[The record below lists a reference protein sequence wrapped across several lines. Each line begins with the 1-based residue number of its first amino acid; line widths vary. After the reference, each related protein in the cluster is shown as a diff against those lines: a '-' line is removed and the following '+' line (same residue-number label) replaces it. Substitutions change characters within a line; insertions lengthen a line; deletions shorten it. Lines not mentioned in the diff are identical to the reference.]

1 MTHLVIIGGCDADIS
16 VALRPFSFRHVF
28 SLTCWSVYVIIP
40 TYRKSTICW
49 NEDEMSDLSAQLQD
63 FFYGLAS
70 ENRQKIF
77 FQVFLDGQEHTV
89 SQVAQLTRLGQS
101 TVSEHLAILKR
112 AGILLSRRAGK
123 EVYYRPDR
131 EHLQAV
137 LAQLTDFLT
146 HCCQE

>member
-1 MTHLVIIGGCDADIS
+1 MNKLPS
-16 VALRPFSFRHVF
+16 
-28 SLTCWSVYVIIP
+28 
-40 TYRKSTICW
+40 
-49 NEDEMSDLSAQLQD
+49 NLQD

-89 SQVAQLTRLGQS
+89 GNVAQQTGLGQS

-112 AGILLSRRAGK
+112 AGILLSRKEGK

-131 EHLQAV
+131 DHLLAV
-137 LAQLTDFLT
+137 LSHLTSFLT
-146 HCCQE
+146 QCCQE

>member
-1 MTHLVIIGGCDADIS
+1 
-16 VALRPFSFRHVF
+16 
-28 SLTCWSVYVIIP
+28 
-40 TYRKSTICW
+40 
-49 NEDEMSDLSAQLQD
+49 MSDLSVPLQD

-89 SQVAQLTRLGQS
+89 GQVVQQTGLGQS
-101 TVSEHLAILKR
+101 TVSEHLALLKR

-131 EHLQAV
+131 EHLLTV

>member
-1 MTHLVIIGGCDADIS
+1 
-16 VALRPFSFRHVF
+16 
-28 SLTCWSVYVIIP
+28 
-40 TYRKSTICW
+40 
-49 NEDEMSDLSAQLQD
+49 MSELSPQLQD

-89 SQVAQLTRLGQS
+89 SQVAQQTGLGQS

-112 AGILLSRRAGK
+112 SGILLSRRFGK

-131 EHLQAV
+131 DHLLEV
-137 LAQLTDFLT
+137 LSNLTIFLT
-146 HCCQE
+146 QCCQE

>member
-1 MTHLVIIGGCDADIS
+1 
-16 VALRPFSFRHVF
+16 
-28 SLTCWSVYVIIP
+28 
-40 TYRKSTICW
+40 
-49 NEDEMSDLSAQLQD
+49 MSDLSAPLQD

-77 FQVFLDGQEHTV
+77 FQVFLDGQEYTVGQVVQHTG
-89 SQVAQLTRLGQS
+89 LGQS
-101 TVSEHLAILKR
+101 TISEHLGILKR
-112 AGILLSRRAGK
+112 AGILLSRRAGT

-131 EHLQAV
+131 EHLLTV